1 MSWERYRCETDCVT
15 YPTACIDE
23 NLYRNMT
30 VKLVEDGYLAAGYNM
45 INVDGNEQR
54 GRGEEG

>member
-1 MSWERYRCETDCVT
+1 MSWERYRCETDCET
-15 YPTACIDE
+15 FPTACIDE

-45 INVDGNEQR
+45 INVDGNDQR
-54 GRGEEG
+54 RRE